1 MFLKN
6 YKSRVMIIVAFLSTL
21 LFSSLTFAAQWYE
34 YYLDAENAAASEA
47 WVTAIDNLKKAIEK
61 EPRPEK
67 SKRAYGMRRI
77 DYYPYLKLGFAYL
90 AIGNI
95 QEAQSACEQSKKYG
109 VAPETEL
116 NECFQRIIKLTG
128 IAAPIPTQAPV
139 IIVPSPAP
147 VSSTPLV
154 STDTPPQIMVVEI
167 PPTIEGEILTIQ
179 IAGADDHGIK
189 EIRIVVK
196 KPDSRGLIIASDPII
211 ETPRSIQQTFDV
223 SKNLSLDPGKN
234 EILIEAIDTS
244 WQITQETVT
253 VFRQIPQVP
262 HPERKDQVYAV
273 IIGIGDYQD
282 DRIPDL
288 RFTENDA
295 QGLYNVLTDPAYGG
309 IPQEHIKLLLHKD
322 ATVSNIK
329 SAIGTWLRAQ
339 ADEQDTVL
347 IYYAG
352 HGAPEGNETYWV
364 TYEANIDDLYA
375 TALSNNDVS
384 DMLTRIQSKRM
395 ITFLDAC
402 YSAATVK
409 RTKGTRGMPTEI
421 PWEKF
426 QGTGRITITASNG
439 KQESLEDEEYGHG
452 VFTYHLLEGLK
463 GKADGFAGTERDGVV
478 DVDEI
483 WNYVRE
489 RVKADAR
496 QRGNLQE
503 PVLQTD
509 LYSSGIPLT
518 YNLKYFEEQQKAAEA
533 KEREQEIQQKQ
544 KKLAEFYEHGDI
556 QTEHFECALEMLA
569 SGAPPNKYLEDL
581 LSGKISAK
589 TFNQFFTCEP

>member
-6 YKSRVMIIVAFLSTL
+6 HKSSVIFIGVFLSTL
-21 LFSSLTFAAQWYE
+21 VMSSMTFAAQWYE

-47 WVTAIDNLKKAIEK
+47 WVTAINNLKKAIEK
-61 EPRPEK
+61 EPKPEK
-67 SKRAYGMRRI
+67 GKRAYGMRRI
-77 DYYPYLKLGFAYL
+77 DYYPYLKLGIAYL
-90 AIGNI
+90 AIGTI
-95 QEAQSACEQSKKYG
+95 QEAQLACEQSKEYG
-109 VAPETEL
+109 IAPETEL
-116 NECFQRIIKLTG
+116 NECFRRIIQLSRIVATTPPQPL
-128 IAAPIPTQAPV
+128 ATSIPATV
-139 IIVPSPAP
+139 P
-147 VSSTPLV
+147 VSVTPLD
-154 STDTPPQIMVVEI
+154 SKDTPPQIIVVEL

-196 KPDSRGLIIASDPII
+196 KPGSRGLLLASDPIV

-223 SKNLSLDPGKN
+223 SKELSLEPGKN

-244 WQITQETVT
+244 GQITQEIVT
-253 VFRQIPQVP
+253 VFRQMPQLP
-262 HPERKDQVYAV
+262 QPERKDQVYAV

-295 QGLYNVLTDPAYGG
+295 QGLYDILTDPIYGG
-309 IPQEHIKLLLHKD
+309 IPPEHIKLLLHKD

-375 TALSNNDVS
+375 TALSNNEVS
-384 DMLTRIQSKRM
+384 DMLKRIQSKRM
-395 ITFLDAC
+395 VTFLDAC
-402 YSAATVK
+402 YSAATVN
-409 RTKGTRGMPTEI
+409 RTRGTRGMPTEI

-426 QGTGRITITASNG
+426 QGAGRITITASNG

-463 GKADGFAGTERDGVV
+463 GKADGSAGTERDGIV

-518 YNLKYFEEQQKAAEA
+518 YNLKYFEEQQKAVEA
-533 KEREQEIQQKQ
+533 KKRVQEIRQQQ
-544 KKLAEFYEHGDI
+544 KKLAKFYERGDI

-569 SGAPPNKYLEDL
+569 SGAPNKYLEGL
-581 LSGKISAK
+581 LSGKISSK
-589 TFNQFFTCEP
+589 TFNQFFACEP